1 MTSPSLPTIA
11 LVLISAGLTACA
23 TTGAKNSILPK
34 DLKPMSEI
42 YREHFGHGKAAPG
55 QAPTNG
61 PSLRKRTLA
70 DGAESDAELH
80 GTLRDAVAELDHTFP
95 RLANPTLVMY
105 VYPHLAG
112 PSGAPVPGYAT
123 RFTLYDRVEYAVP
136 GEFTEGLSQ

>member
-61 PSLRKRTLA
+61 LSLQKRTLGEGGDA
-70 DGAESDAELH
+70 DLH
-80 GTLRDAVAELDHTFP
+80 GTLRVAVTELDHTFP

-136 GEFTEGLSQ
+136 GEFTEGLPQ

>member
-1 MTSPSLPTIA
+1 MTNLRLHSIA
-11 LVLISAGLTACA
+11 LVLISIGLTACA

-42 YREHFGHGKAAPG
+42 YREHFGHDKATAG

-61 PSLRKRTLA
+61 PSLQKRTSGGDGDA
-70 DGAESDAELH
+70 DLH
-80 GTLRDAVAELDHTFP
+80 GTLRVAATELDHTFP

-136 GEFTEGLSQ
+136 GEFTEGLPQ

>member
-1 MTSPSLPTIA
+1 MTNLRLPAIA

-23 TTGAKNSILPK
+23 TTGAKNSILPTG
-34 DLKPMSEI
+34 LKPMSEI
-42 YREHFGHGKAAPG
+42 YKEHFEHGKAGPD
-55 QAPTNG
+55 QNR
-61 PSLRKRTLA
+61 PSLPKRPSSDGDA
-70 DGAESDAELH
+70 DLH
-80 GTLRDAVAELDHTFP
+80 GTLRIAGAGLDHTFA

-136 GEFTEGLSQ
+136 GEFMEAELTQGPSR